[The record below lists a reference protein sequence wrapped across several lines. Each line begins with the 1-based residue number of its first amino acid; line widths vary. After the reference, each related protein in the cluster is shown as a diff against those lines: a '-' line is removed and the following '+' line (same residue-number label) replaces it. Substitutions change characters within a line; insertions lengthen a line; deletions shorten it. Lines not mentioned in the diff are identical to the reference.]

1 MDDPL
6 DGANTSE
13 DSLLQVYIHP
23 DTEIP
28 QALIHTIQDL
38 LSGDS
43 EDVQHQYPVFV
54 EGQTEIKGYVHRDRL
69 KNLVSILGITGL
81 YVVLHGQKL
90 TEEQLKV
97 L

>member
-6 DGANTSE
+6 DSTDSAE

-23 DTEIP
+23 DTEVP
-28 QALIHTIQDL
+28 QAMVPTIQEL
-38 LSGDS
+38 IKGNSGDA
-43 EDVQHQYPVFV
+43 QHQYPVFV
-54 EGQTEIKGYVHRDRL
+54 EGQAEIKGYVHRDSL
-69 KNLVSILGITGL
+69 KSLVSLIGATGL
-81 YVVLHGQKL
+81 HVVLQGQKL